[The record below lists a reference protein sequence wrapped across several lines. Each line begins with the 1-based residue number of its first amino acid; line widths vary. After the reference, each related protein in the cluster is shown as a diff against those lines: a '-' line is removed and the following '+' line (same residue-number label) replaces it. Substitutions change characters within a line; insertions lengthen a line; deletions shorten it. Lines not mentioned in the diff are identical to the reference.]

1 VAEVQ
6 VEKGSKV
13 AMGVGGGCLLVGC
26 GGLLLVGLAG
36 GGWLWWTQAEAER
49 VETEFREA
57 EAAALAE
64 VKAMEAAEAAAA
76 EQARAEA
83 ETRADS
89 EGGGAARPSN
99 QPCRVVMRTLQGEA
113 VGGWRFRY
121 DDEGRIRAARRDDVE
136 GLSSWHIRYFYDS
149 AGRLLEVR
157 EEPIETGGELRLTTL
172 TYDNALRL
180 TSWEGHGERWEV
192 TERSDRV
199 WSATGEVVGVPTQMR
214 LFVGAAG
221 RLAVPRPLVFGP
233 GVVVVGE
240 DKAYRS
246 VEEGEP
252 ERLVRTVRYEGADG
266 GISDIETETHR
277 FRFRYDC

>member
-1 VAEVQ
+1 MD
-6 VEKGSKV
+6 KGGKV
-13 AMGVGGGCLLVGC
+13 AIGVGGGCLLVGC
-26 GGLLLVGLAG
+26 GALLLAALAG
-36 GGWLWWTQAEAER
+36 GGWLWWQQAEAER
-49 VETEFREA
+49 VEADFRAA

-76 EQARAEA
+76 EQARADA
-83 ETRADS
+83 ETHADS

-99 QPCRVVMRTLQGEA
+99 QPCRVTMRTLQGETL
-113 VGGWRFRY
+113 GGWRFRY

-136 GLSSWHIRYFYDS
+136 GLTSWHIRYFYDS

-172 TYDNALRL
+172 TYDNTLRL
-180 TSWEGHGERWEV
+180 TSWEGHGERWEI

-199 WSATGEVVGVPTQMR
+199 LSATGEVVGVPMQMR

-221 RLAVPRPLVFGP
+221 RLAVQRPLVFGP
-233 GVVVVGE
+233 GIVVVGE
-240 DKAYRS
+240 DKMYLS
-246 VEEGEP
+246 LDEGEP
-252 ERLVRTVRYEGADG
+252 ERLVRTVRYEGVDG
-266 GISDIETETHR
+266 GISDIETESHK